1 MSKVVF
7 DISMSLDGFI
17 TASNQ
22 TPEEPMGEGGQQL
35 HAWME
40 DDSGG
45 QILDEASADLRTVLA
60 DRKTYDDS
68 VPWWGPDGPTGSARR
83 PVFVVTHKAP
93 SDVPEDG
100 VYMFVTDGIES
111 ALEQAKAAAG
121 DQTVSV
127 MGDASIGQQYIA
139 AGLVDEIGIHF
150 VPVLF
155 GSGTRM
161 FENLGDEQIQLETI
175 DVTESAS
182 VIHIRFRVSLNGD
195 EP

>member
-7 DISMSLDGFI
+7 DTSMSLDGFI
-17 TASNQ
+17 TAANQ
-22 TPEEPMGEGGQQL
+22 SQEEPLGEGGQQL

-40 DDSGG
+40 DDTGR
-45 QILDEASADLRTVLA
+45 QILEEAGTNLGAVIA
-60 DRKTYDDS
+60 GRKTYDDS
-68 VPWWGPDGPTGSARR
+68 VPWWGSDGPTGPARR
-83 PVFVVTHKAP
+83 PVFVVTHEAP
-93 SDVPEDG
+93 SDVPADG
-100 VYMFVTDGIES
+100 VYTFVTDGIES

-127 MGDASIGQQYIA
+127 MGGASIGQQYIA
-139 AGLVDEIGIHF
+139 AGLVDEIEIHL

-161 FENLGDEQIQLETI
+161 FENLGDEHIQLEII

-182 VIHIRFRVSLNGD
+182 AIHLRFRVSLNGD